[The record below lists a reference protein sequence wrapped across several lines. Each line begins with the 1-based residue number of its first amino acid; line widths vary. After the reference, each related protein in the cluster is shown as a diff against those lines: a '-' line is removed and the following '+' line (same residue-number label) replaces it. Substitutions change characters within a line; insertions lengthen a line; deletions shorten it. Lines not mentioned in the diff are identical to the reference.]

1 VSQPVEVS
9 PTPAKFGAL
18 HHRDYRRY
26 FLWALIGMTAESI
39 EHVVSYWVIFESF
52 RSPTLGGFA
61 VIGHWAPYLF
71 FSVYAGALADRY
83 DCRRLIQVAQGLM
96 MLASL
101 AWAGLFLTGTLR
113 AWHATVILAIHGAAG
128 VLGSPPF
135 QLLVHDIVGPQ
146 HLQSAIRLTAISRYF
161 AMLVGP
167 AIGGGL
173 MLVLGPGVSLLVNV
187 LLYVPLI
194 LFLFRLPYTGHRG
207 EGDEP
212 RQAPRLRLTQAR
224 HLLAEVQ
231 GEGRILRMIV
241 LAGATSLF
249 VGSAFQAQM
258 PEFAH
263 QHGSDEA
270 DVWYSVLFGANAAG
284 AVIGAL
290 LLESVT
296 ALRGGARAA
305 IVCAAIWGMLM
316 ALFPF
321 AHSYTAS
328 VALLMLAG
336 IFNIA
341 FTSMA
346 QALVQV
352 LAPPRLRGRVVGL
365 FNAAMLGLRT
375 GSGLTVGVLG
385 AVIGVEWSL
394 ALSASAV
401 VLVALGLLG
410 ADLRSP
416 STAEERRLSPRAT
429 LTEAPPGRE
438 KADDLG

>member
-1 VSQPVEVS
+1 MSRPVQASPVS
-9 PTPAKFGAL
+9 TKFGAL
-18 HHRDYRRY
+18 HHRDYRHY
-26 FLWALIGMTAESI
+26 FLWSLIGMTAESV
-39 EHVVSYWVIFESF
+39 EHVVSYWVIFEF
-52 RSPTLGGFA
+52 FHSPTLGGFA

-83 DCRRLIQVAQGLM
+83 DCRKLIQLAQGLL

-113 AWHATVILAIHGAAG
+113 AWYATVILAIHGAAG

-135 QLLVHDIVGPQ
+135 QLIVHDIVGAE

-167 AIGGGL
+167 AVGGGL

-187 LLYVPLI
+187 LLYLPLI

-207 EGDEP
+207 EGDGP
-212 RQAPRLRLTQAR
+212 RQAPRFSLSEAR
-224 HLLAEVQ
+224 WLLAEVRS
-231 GEGRILRMIV
+231 EGRILRMIV

-270 DVWYSVLFGANAAG
+270 DVWYSLLFGANAAG

-290 LLESVT
+290 LLESITV
-296 ALRGGARAA
+296 LRGGARAA
-305 IVCAAIWGMLM
+305 IVCAAIWGVLM
-316 ALFPF
+316 AIFPF

-328 VALLMLAG
+328 VVLLVLAG
-336 IFNIA
+336 IVNIA

-346 QALVQV
+346 QALVQI
-352 LAPPRLRGRVVGL
+352 LAPLRLRGRVVGL
-365 FNAAMLGLRT
+365 FNASMLGLRT

-385 AVIGVEWSL
+385 AVIGIEWSL

-401 VLVALGLLG
+401 VLVALGLLS
-410 ADLRSP
+410 ADLRPRSSP
-416 STAEERRLSPRAT
+416 EEPRPGSQP
-429 LTEAPPGRE
+429 APRQDPAR
-438 KADDLG
+438 

>member
-1 VSQPVEVS
+1 
-9 PTPAKFGAL
+9 
-18 HHRDYRRY
+18 
-26 FLWALIGMTAESI
+26 MTAESV

-52 RSPTLGGFA
+52 HSPTLGGFA

-83 DCRRLIQVAQGLM
+83 DCRRLIQVSQGLL

-101 AWAGLFLTGTLR
+101 AWAVLFLTGTLR
-113 AWHATVILAIHGAAG
+113 AWHAAVILAIHGAAG

-135 QLLVHDIVGPQ
+135 QLIVHDIVGPE
-146 HLQSAIRLTAISRYF
+146 HLPSAIRLTAISRYF
-161 AMLVGP
+161 SMLVGP
-167 AIGGGL
+167 AVGGGL
-173 MLVLGPGVSLLVNV
+173 MLVLGPGPTLLVNL
-187 LLYVPLI
+187 LLYIPLI
-194 LFLFRLPYTGHRG
+194 LLLFRLPYTGHQ
-207 EGDEP
+207 GDGGAP
-212 RQAPRLRLTQAR
+212 RQAPRLGFADAR
-224 HLLAEVQ
+224 RILSEIRT
-231 GEGRILRMIV
+231 EPRILRMIV

-263 QHGSDEA
+263 HHGSEEA

-305 IVCAAIWGMLM
+305 IVCALLWGIVM
-316 ALFPF
+316 ALFPLT
-321 AHSYTAS
+321 HSYAAS
-328 VALLMLAG
+328 VALLVLAG
-336 IFNIA
+336 VFNIA

-375 GSGLTVGVLG
+375 GSGVTVGVLG

-401 VLVALGLLG
+401 VLVSLALLV
-410 ADLRSP
+410 ADLRARP
-416 STAEERRLSPRAT
+416 AE
-429 LTEAPPGRE
+429 G
-438 KADDLG
+438 

>member
-1 VSQPVEVS
+1 VSRLPAAPPVS
-9 PTPAKFGAL
+9 TKFGAL

-26 FLWALIGMTAESI
+26 FLWALIGMTAESV
-39 EHVVSYWVIFESF
+39 EHVVSYWVIFQSF
-52 RSPTLGGFA
+52 HSPTLGGFA

-83 DCRRLIQVAQGLM
+83 DCRKLIQVAQGLL

-101 AWAGLFLTGTLR
+101 AWAVLFLTGTLR

-135 QLLVHDIVGPQ
+135 QLIVHDIVGAE

-167 AIGGGL
+167 AVGGGL

-187 LLYVPLI
+187 LLYLPLI
-194 LFLFRLPYTGHRG
+194 LFLFRLPYTGHAG
-207 EGDEP
+207 EGEGP
-212 RQAPRLRLTQAR
+212 RQAPRFSFAEARRL
-224 HLLAEVQ
+224 LSEVST
-231 GEGRILRMIV
+231 EPRIIRMVV

-263 QHGSDEA
+263 HHGSEEA
-270 DVWYSVLFGANAAG
+270 DVWYSVLLGANAAG

-296 ALRGGARAA
+296 VLRGGARAA
-305 IVCAAIWGMLM
+305 IVCAVIWGTVM
-316 ALFPF
+316 AIFPL
-321 AHSYTAS
+321 AHSYAAS
-328 VALLMLAG
+328 VALLVLAG

-346 QALVQV
+346 QAIVQV

-365 FNAAMLGLRT
+365 FNTSMLGLRT
-375 GSGLTVGVLG
+375 TSGVTVGVLG
-385 AVIGVEWSL
+385 ALIGVEWSL

-401 VLVALGLLG
+401 VLVALGLLV
-410 ADLRSP
+410 ADV
-416 STAEERRLSPRAT
+416 RARP
-429 LTEAPPGRE
+429 L
-438 KADDLG
+438 DS